1 MLKIM
6 PFRTTNQLIREID
19 EFIDK
24 VSEAQMVVERTL
36 LHYFEVGPDEELDQK
51 IGQIAKIE
59 ERADE
64 LRRNVAN
71 MMFSEMLM
79 PDTRGDVLTLLDEV
93 DTTLDDCVHI
103 IVELAIERPKPVE
116 KFSDG
121 YEALINE
128 VGQAVQD
135 MLRAARSYFKDPN
148 TIQDHVHKVAFHS
161 KEATRIALRTGREIF
176 DSDLSLSRKRQGRD
190 WIANIRRLASHAG
203 DIGDQ
208 LAIFAIKRSI

>member
-1 MLKIM
+1 MVNIL

-24 VSEAQMVVERTL
+24 VSEAQMVVEKAL
-36 LHYFEVGPDEELDQK
+36 LHYFDAGPDPELDQK
-51 IGQIAKIE
+51 LAQVAKIE

-71 MMFSEMLM
+71 MMFSQMLM

-103 IVELAIERPKPVE
+103 MVDLAIERPKPVE
-116 KFSDG
+116 EFVEGFK
-121 YEALINE
+121 ALIVA
-128 VGQAVQD
+128 VGEAVQA
-135 MLRAARSYFKDPN
+135 MLRAARAYFKDPN
-148 TIQDHVHKVAFHS
+148 AIRDHVHKVNFHE
-161 KEATRIALRTGREIF
+161 KEATKAALRTGRAFF

-190 WIANIRRLASHAG
+190 WLAKIRSLASHAN
-203 DIGDQ
+203 DIGDE
-208 LAIFAIKRSI
+208 LAIFAIKRSV